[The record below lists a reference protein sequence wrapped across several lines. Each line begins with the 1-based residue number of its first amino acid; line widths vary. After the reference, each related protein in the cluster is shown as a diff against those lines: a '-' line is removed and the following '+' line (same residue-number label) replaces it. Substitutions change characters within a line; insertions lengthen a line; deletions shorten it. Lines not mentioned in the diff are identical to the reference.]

1 MKQDGAHFSLGPG
14 TYRVPMPLHAQNR
27 RRLAERV
34 RAKGSATGGVVLLEG
49 GQALFRYDTDT
60 EEHFKQESF
69 FKWAFGVKEP
79 GFFGAIEVGSGKS
92 WLFMPRLPE
101 EWAVWQ
107 GRIHP
112 PGHFKA
118 MYEVDEVRY
127 VDEMASVLAGL
138 DPKPLFLLK
147 GRNTDSGNWA
157 QPARFDGIEKFD
169 TDTSVLYPHI
179 VECRVIKTADE
190 VGLLRYVNGV
200 TSAAHVE
207 VMQRIRPGMTEYHLE
222 AIFRY
227 EIYMR
232 GGCRFTAYH
241 CICGCG
247 PNSATLHYGHQGA
260 PNDRVLEDGDFL
272 LDDSGAEYHG
282 YASDVTCSYPVNGR
296 FTADQR
302 MVYEAVL
309 AANRAVQAAMKPG
322 VSWPDMHRLAERT
335 IARHLLA
342 AGLLRGDIEAL
353 MAAHVPTLFMP
364 HGLGH
369 LMGLDVHDVGGYPE
383 GVTRSEEPGLR
394 SLRCGRRLEAGMVI
408 TVEPG
413 VYFIDAVLEPALAD
427 PRYAPF
433 LVPDAIA
440 RFRGKGGVRIEDDV
454 FVTAAGSEN
463 LTKVPRTVDEIERV
477 MAEGRRLHPEGV
489 AALA

>member
-1 MKQDGAHFSLGPG
+1 MKHEGAHFSLGPG
-14 TYRVPMPLHAQNR
+14 TYRVPMRLHAENR
-27 RRLAERV
+27 RRLADRL
-34 RAKGSATGGVVLLEG
+34 RAHGAAARGVVLLQG
-49 GQALFRYDTDT
+49 GEALFRYDTDT

-79 GFFGAIEVGSGKS
+79 GFFGVVEVGSGKS
-92 WLFMPRLPE
+92 WLFMPRLPA

-112 PGHFKA
+112 PAHFQA

-127 VDEMASVLAGL
+127 VDELASVLAGL
-138 DPKPLFLLK
+138 DAAPLYLLK

-157 QPARFDGIEKFD
+157 QPARFEGIEKFD
-169 TDTSVLYPHI
+169 ADTALLHPHI
-179 VECRVIKTADE
+179 VECRLIKTADE
-190 VGLLRYVNGV
+190 IELLRHVNGV
-200 TSAAHVE
+200 TSAAHLE
-207 VMQRIRPGMTEYHLE
+207 VMRRIRPGLTEYYLE
-222 AIFRY
+222 AIFLH

-232 GGCRFTAYH
+232 GGCRFSAYH

-260 PNDRVLEDGDFL
+260 PHDRVLADGDLF

-302 MVYEAVL
+302 TVYETVL

-322 VSWPDMHRLAERT
+322 VPWPDMHRLAERT
-335 IARHLLA
+335 IATRLLA
-342 AGLLRGDIEAL
+342 AGLLRGTVDAL
-353 MAAHVPTLFMP
+353 VEAHVPALFMP

-369 LMGLDVHDVGGYPE
+369 LMGLDVHDPGGYPE

-413 VYFIDAVLEPALAD
+413 VYFIDAVLEPALGD
-427 PRYAPF
+427 PRYAAF
-433 LVPDAIA
+433 LAPEVIA
-440 RFRGKGGVRIEDDV
+440 RFRNLGGVRIEDDV
-454 FVTAAGSEN
+454 LVTATGAEN
-463 LTKVPRTVDEIERV
+463 LTKVPRTVDEIERA

-489 AALA
+489 PALA